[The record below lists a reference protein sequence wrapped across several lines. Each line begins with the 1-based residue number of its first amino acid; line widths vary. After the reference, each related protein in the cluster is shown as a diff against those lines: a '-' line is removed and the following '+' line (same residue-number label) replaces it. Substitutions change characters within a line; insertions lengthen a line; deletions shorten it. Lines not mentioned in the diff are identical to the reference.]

1 VTTHA
6 VIPGPVPVASDR
18 IPPAPAGARP
28 PAVRL
33 LADGAALYLPGAV
46 PATALEEQLGRPVG
60 DWARQ
65 FAEPA
70 DPAAVVGRKG
80 LRYAEP
86 ATRLA
91 LCAVHRALGL
101 PPAAR
106 PAPVLSAETA
116 VIGCS
121 DLGNVDVVARVA
133 RTVAEEGSRGVS
145 VLDAPNVSSNVLAST
160 VAQWFGFGGP
170 NLMLCSGPDSG
181 SAGLRLAARLL
192 RAGRASR
199 VVLVGAEPA
208 DEVAAALHAADG
220 GPHPLAAGA
229 ACLILRAAP
238 DNADGRGR
246 RTTIEPLSGEPGA
259 ARVIIGPGGFEP
271 AAHWGDHRAARD
283 VVALAL
289 AVHLAAEERHS
300 VLVRRQNG
308 TGIAVVHAPGG
319 HPDGPR

>member
-1 VTTHA
+1 MTTHA
-6 VIPGPVPVASDR
+6 ASPGPVPAAPDR
-18 IPPAPAGARP
+18 IPPAAAW
-28 PAVRL
+28 RL
-33 LADGAALYLPGAV
+33 SVDGAALYLPGAV
-46 PATALEEQLGRPVG
+46 PAAALEDFLGRPVG

-101 PPAAR
+101 PRAAR
-106 PAPVLSAETA
+106 PAPVLSARTA

-170 NLMLCSGPDSG
+170 NLMLCSGPDAG
-181 SAGLRLAARLL
+181 SIGLRLAARLL
-192 RAGRASR
+192 RAGRADR
-199 VVLVGAEPA
+199 VVLVGAEPS
-208 DEVAAALHAADG
+208 DEVATALHAADG
-220 GPHPLAAGA
+220 LGRLAAGA
-229 ACLILRAAP
+229 ACLILRAGAP
-238 DNADGRGR
+238 SGLAVISPVDDGA
-246 RTTIEPLSGEPGA
+246 GA
-259 ARVIIGPGGFEP
+259 KIVVGPGGFEP
-271 AAHWGDHRAARD
+271 AEHWGDHRAARD

-289 AVHLAAEERHS
+289 AVHLAGEEDTT
-300 VLVRRQNG
+300 VLVRRRDG
-308 TGIAVVHAPGG
+308 SAGALVGAP
-319 HPDGPR
+319 